1 MTVASRQFTD
11 FGSHIAVALSL
22 PGETTHISYPLFHAA
37 FRLVKILLPG
47 LDNSDVAVLAILS
60 FLLPQSLIVF
70 SLLSS
75 GAARPHPQFLIVM
88 VSLGLT
94 ILSPITIWT
103 HKLMLGYVNPIV
115 YHNPTIL
122 ALRLFAIPMSVLLLR
137 VFNREKFRGN
147 SRLRIYT
154 VLLCASVLLLT
165 TLAKPSYTIALIPG
179 CCLFAA
185 WQTLRRKEVDWLV
198 LVLGICVP
206 GTLMLGLQ
214 YLLTYVGY
222 TSDSSVSIGF
232 LTVMSHWIPK
242 WRVPIQL
249 LLSLVFP
256 ISVYILYFREARK
269 NLYLNLS
276 WTIFGVSTIMTY
288 FLYETGSRID
298 HGNFIWNSYITVFV
312 LMFASMLVLI
322 ERPMSET
329 IPSRSAAPR
338 KPLILSR
345 KRKVAFV
352 FFAMHVLSGLA
363 YYLRYMEEIPIWD

>member
-1 MTVASRQFTD
+1 
-11 FGSHIAVALSL
+11 
-22 PGETTHISYPLFHAA
+22 
-37 FRLVKILLPG
+37 
-47 LDNSDVAVLAILS
+47 
-60 FLLPQSLIVF
+60 
-70 SLLSS
+70 
-75 GAARPHPQFLIVM
+75 
-88 VSLGLT
+88 
-94 ILSPITIWT
+94 
-103 HKLMLGYVNPIV
+103 
-115 YHNPTIL
+115 
-122 ALRLFAIPMSVLLLR
+122 MSILLLR
-137 VFNREKFRGN
+137 VFDREKSRGN
-147 SRLRIYT
+147 NRLRIYT

-165 TLAKPSYTIALIPG
+165 TLAKLSYTIALIPG

-185 WQTLRRKEVDWLV
+185 WQTFRRKEVDWLV

-214 YLLTYVGY
+214 YLLTYVGS

-232 LTVMSHWIPK
+232 LTFMSYWIPK

-276 WTIFGVSTIMTY
+276 WTIFGVSTLMTY
-288 FLYETGSRID
+288 FLYETGPRID

-312 LMFASMLVLI
+312 LMFASTLFLI
-322 ERPMSET
+322 GRPSSEI
-329 IPSRSAAPR
+329 IPSKSTAP
-338 KPLILSR
+338 KKLLTLSQ

-363 YYLRYMEEIPIWD
+363 YYLRYMKVLPIWD